1 MEIDWTLYNREM
13 LSGIDLHTL
22 LPQQEPFFMV
32 DKLVAVSPTG
42 AVTETI
48 VQKSNIFVE
57 EGRLQAP
64 GVLENMAQ
72 TQAARLGFL
81 NKYILHK
88 DIQTGVIGAI
98 KKAEFARLPA
108 IGETLTTEV
117 EIVGEAFGMLLSEV
131 KSFTERG
138 LVATAEM
145 KIAVKD

>member
-131 KSFTERG
+131 KSFTEKG

>member
-42 AVTETI
+42 AATETI

>member
-64 GVLENMAQ
+64 GLLENMAQ

-117 EIVGEAFGMLLSEV
+117 KIVGEAFGMLLSEV
-131 KSFTERG
+131 KSFTEKG